1 MTQQDTEKTGVEETA
16 NFFITVRKLLDTD
29 IRPYVQAD
37 GGDIEL
43 IAVEG
48 NVVKVKLLGA
58 CVTCPSSMGTLKH
71 GVQARLQAKLSKDIV
86 VEEVTDRK

>member
-1 MTQQDTEKTGVEETA
+1 MTQQDTGNAGVEESA
-16 NFFITVRKLLDTD
+16 NFFITVRKMLDTD

-58 CVTCPSSMGTLKH
+58 CVTCPSSMGTLKQ
-71 GVQARLQAKLSKDIV
+71 GVQARLQAKLSKDII
-86 VEEVTDRK
+86 VEEVLDKK